1 MSIGTALAIG
11 AGASALGGIF
21 GAVSAGKAKRD
32 AEAKEKVARAEMNRL
47 KNVYSN
53 LDTSNPYLN
62 MENVMEDLTIN
73 QQQAQFERE
82 SFQQSQANIMGGL
95 RGAAGSGGIA
105 ALAQSLAQQGQIAAQ
120 RSSASIGQQETANI
134 RAERQMA
141 GQIQGMERQGDLISR
156 QMEEKKQSTLLGMAQ
171 QETAAYSQQAAMAQ
185 QAKWDAI
192 SSGIGGI
199 TDMAG
204 SYLGA
209 QGS

>member
-1 MSIGTALAIG
+1 MSFVAVAAIG

-21 GAVSAGKAKRD
+21 GAVSAGKAKRE

>member
-1 MSIGTALAIG
+1 MSFIAVGIG
-11 AGASALGGIF
+11 AGASVLGGIF

-47 KNVYSN
+47 KDVYSN

-95 RGAAGSGGIA
+95 RGAAGSSGIA

-120 RSSASIGQQETANI
+120 RSSASIGQQEAANI

-141 GQIQGMERQGDLISR
+141 GQIQAQERQGDLISR
-156 QMEEKKQSTLLGMAQ
+156 QMEERKQSTLLGMSQ

>member
-1 MSIGTALAIG
+1 MSFVAVAAIG

-21 GAVSAGKAKRD
+21 GAVSAGKAKRE
-32 AEAKEKVARAEMNRL
+32 AEAKEKVARADMNRL